1 VRDLALRSD
10 EERALAG
17 AQQLR
22 KPYDPHDLID
32 ALKACVR

>member
-22 KPYDPHDLID
+22 KPYDPRDVD